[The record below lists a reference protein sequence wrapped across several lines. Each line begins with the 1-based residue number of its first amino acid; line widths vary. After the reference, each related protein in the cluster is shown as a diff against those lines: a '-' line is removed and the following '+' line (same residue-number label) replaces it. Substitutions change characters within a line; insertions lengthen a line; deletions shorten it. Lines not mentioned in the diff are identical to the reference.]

1 MGKLRHIALSVP
13 DPWKAATFFQK
24 AFGMKKVGETH
35 SVLADGVYL
44 SDGTVNMAIL
54 HYKTDEMA
62 GHRGKD
68 FVGIHHLGFWV
79 DDADQAREN
88 IEASGGSYWMGEVPR
103 TGDNRDNLF
112 YEVKFHDPNGIVV
125 DISANGWGG
134 AHKEVVPAG
143 QVKAVSKG
151 AGNARS
157 KSDAPKR
164 AAAHARPRAQI
175 AGAKRR
181 AKVAKPKRRKAR

>member
-1 MGKLRHIALSVP
+1 MAKLRHIALSVP
-13 DPWKAATFFQK
+13 DPWKAAAFFQK
-24 AFGMKKVGETH
+24 AFGMTKVGETH

-79 DDADQAREN
+79 DDVGQSREN
-88 IEASGGSYWMGEVPR
+88 IEASGGKYWMGEVPR
-103 TGDNRDNLF
+103 TGDDRDNLF

-134 AHKEVVPAG
+134 AQKEVVAAPKI
-143 QVKAVSKG
+143 KAVGKPR
-151 AGNARS
+151 AKAA
-157 KSDAPKR
+157 KPAR

-175 AGAKRR
+175 SSAKRR
-181 AKVAKPKRRKAR
+181 SKAAPKAKRRKAR